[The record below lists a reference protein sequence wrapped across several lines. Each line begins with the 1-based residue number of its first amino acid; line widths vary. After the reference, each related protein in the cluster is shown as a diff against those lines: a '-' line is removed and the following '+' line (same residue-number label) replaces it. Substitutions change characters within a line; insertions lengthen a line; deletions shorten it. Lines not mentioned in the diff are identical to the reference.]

1 MKTICIEMLDDGTFS
16 VYEEAPE
23 AAEGMEGME
32 AAPAAP
38 MDGMPAMPEVGSDYT
53 QESQPA
59 ATVDE
64 ALELARGMLGG
75 EQAAPGKSP
84 EELFQGGF
92 TKARGM
98 PAGM

>member
-1 MKTICIEMLDDGTFS
+1 MKTICIEMLDDGSFS
-16 VYEEAPE
+16 VYEGAPE
-23 AAEGMEGME
+23 AEEGME
-32 AAPAAP
+32 AAQ
-38 MDGMPAMPEVGSDYT
+38 MEGMPAMPEVESDST
-53 QESQPA
+53 QGQPA